1 MKIKVTVKGQKD
13 PIIYSGDRI
22 DVLDFEMNGEMYKQ
36 IRYFRKGFSK
46 SELLIAIMSFYG
58 CGAAVLNKHFG
69 KVFLPVG
76 KPFGIFK

>member
-1 MKIKVTVKGQKD
+1 MKIKVTVKGKKD

-46 SELLIAIMSFYG
+46 SELLKADLITKIIE
-58 CGAAVLNKHFG
+58 VEK
-69 KVFLPVG
+69 
-76 KPFGIFK
+76 

>member
-46 SELLIAIMSFYG
+46 SELLKADLIILILKILF
-58 CGAAVLNKHFG
+58 
-69 KVFLPVG
+69 
-76 KPFGIFK
+76 